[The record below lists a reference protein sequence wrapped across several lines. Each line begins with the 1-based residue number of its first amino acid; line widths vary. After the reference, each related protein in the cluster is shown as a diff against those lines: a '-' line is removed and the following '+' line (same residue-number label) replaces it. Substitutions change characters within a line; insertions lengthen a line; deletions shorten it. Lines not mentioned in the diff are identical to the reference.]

1 MITQK
6 QNPTMMT
13 YFCGGAAC
21 NIGYSFHH
29 SIAGSSNE
37 PGFANMKVVYID
49 TTESNFPKGFEA
61 DFYQIEGDGAD
72 KIDGSGKVRDTNY
85 PAIAKA
91 MPDILHRHKYE
102 DINVV
107 MHSASGGSGAVIANV
122 LVSEL
127 LAQGKAVVVIM
138 IGSTTCEQEIRNT
151 IKTIYSYQGI
161 SQSSGRPVV
170 ATYLENSETST
181 MSHNDSLARITV
193 LLLASV
199 WSGQNHGLDSKD
211 LDNFLNYDRVS
222 KYPAAL
228 TGLKIYSGKEH
239 AKVEKGQAVSSVV
252 SLIREGEDANPG
264 MVVGYHS
271 FGIISAA
278 ASDAI
283 EMPSPIHLHTVQ
295 GYYTDVVARL
305 QAKLTAAE
313 EMYRVNPVNSLNIS
327 GLAVES
333 NGICL

>member
-1 MITQK
+1 MNTQK
-6 QNPTMMT
+6 TMPTLKL
-13 YFCGGAAC
+13 YCAGGASL
-21 NIGYSFHH
+21 NIGRSFHH
-29 SIAGSSNE
+29 SIAGSGNE

-49 TTESNFPKGFEA
+49 TSRSNFPA
-61 DFYQIEGDGAD
+61 DFNAEFYQIEGDGEN

-85 PAIAKA
+85 PAVAKA
-91 MPDILHRHKYE
+91 MPDILHRHKPE

-107 MHSASGGSGAVIANV
+107 MHSASGGSGSVIGPV

-127 LAQGKAVVVIM
+127 LAQSKAVVVIM

-161 SQSSGRPVV
+161 SQSRGRPVV

-181 MSHNDSLARITV
+181 MSQNDSLARISV

-199 WSGQNHGLDSKD
+199 WSGQNQGLDSKD

-278 ASDAI
+278 ASDVI